1 MTVRVSPSSDCQDV
15 MSLNGGEHM
24 QMVTVS
30 KSPIAE
36 MKRKSKHENNNGRIT
51 GADGETRD
59 GGTDQ
64 NYRKSSVSLS
74 GLIELI
80 TSTFDS
86 PALESIYQNYFSKR
100 RRTSIRFL
108 LALVTVYNIVQIIVT
123 GIDYEQYQTSYLVT
137 RIAVTAISI
146 IACILTLIVFSRPSM
161 RSTNYTIQ
169 SGLLWIT
176 VYIQLLLDLVLCSKP
191 LLASDSVG
199 LFIFFTYITYAMV
212 TFRLYASII
221 VSLITMVTHCIIVS
235 VCMKNI
241 NKEIPQVGWW

>member
-1 MTVRVSPSSDCQDV
+1 
-15 MSLNGGEHM
+15 
-24 QMVTVS
+24 MVAVS
-30 KSPIAE
+30 KSPLAE
-36 MKRKSKHENNNGRIT
+36 MKRRSKHESTNGGVA
-51 GADGETRD
+51 GAEGKPGG

-86 PALESIYQNYFSKR
+86 PALECIYQNYFSKR
-100 RRTSIRFL
+100 KRTSIRFL
-108 LALVTVYNIVQIIVT
+108 LALVTVYNVVQIIVT
-123 GIDYEQYQTSYLVT
+123 GIDYGQHQTSYLLT

-146 IACILTLIVFSRPSM
+146 IACILTLVVFSRSSL

-199 LFIFFTYITYAMV
+199 LFIFFIYITYAMV

-235 VCMKNI
+235 VGMENLSLI
-241 NKEIPQVGWW
+241 HI